1 MLALGKYILLRSLQV
16 ILTSLFT
23 VLHPYYKLAYIK
35 LLWGGAEEQAAEFD
49 AGNFAAKNWQDE
61 AEKIVEKTVCPCP
74 FRRYILH

>member
-1 MLALGKYILLRSLQV
+1 MLALGKYVLLQSLQL

-61 AEKIVEKTVCPCP
+61 AKKIVENTVCPYP
-74 FRRYILH
+74 FRCYIMH